1 MNTLL
6 IVLQQQSN
14 GLMNFLPLILIIVVF
29 WFFMI
34 RPQMKRQKELKNFRD
49 SLKKGDK
56 IVTTG
61 GIYGKVLEIG
71 DYYIIM
77 EVERH
82 DRRYSGKINH
92 PTDVRNDW
100 QTYALTELRISGF
113 SPANPLRRSVS
124 EKKADPPKTD
134 GSM

>member
-29 WFFMI
+29 CFFMI

-77 EVERH
+77 EVEGQNRL
-82 DRRYSGKINH
+82 KIDK
-92 PTDVRNDW
+92 PAVIKDMTDA
-100 QTYALTELRISGF
+100 T
-113 SPANPLRRSVS
+113 PA
-124 EKKADPPKTD
+124 K
-134 GSM
+134 

>member
-1 MNTLL
+1 MNTLF
-6 IVLQQQSN
+6 IVLQQQTAGG
-14 GLMNFLPLILIIVVF
+14 GLMSFLPLILIIVVF

-49 SLKKGDK
+49 ALKKGDK

-77 EVERH
+77 EVEGQNRLKV
-82 DRRYSGKINH
+82 DKSAVIKDM
-92 PTDVRNDW
+92 TDA
-100 QTYALTELRISGF
+100 T
-113 SPANPLRRSVS
+113 PA
-124 EKKADPPKTD
+124 K
-134 GSM
+134 

>member
-77 EVERH
+77 EVEGQNRL
-82 DRRYSGKINH
+82 KI
-92 PTDVRNDW
+92 DKSAV
-100 QTYALTELRISGF
+100 I
-113 SPANPLRRSVS
+113 
-124 EKKADPPKTD
+124 
-134 GSM
+134 

>member
-1 MNTLL
+1 MTPFAMYTTWVDTSLANAISWVT
-6 IVLQQQSN
+6 
-14 GLMNFLPLILIIVVF
+14 MIIVVF

-77 EVERH
+77 EVEGQNRL
-82 DRRYSGKINH
+82 KIDKSAVIKDM
-92 PTDVRNDW
+92 TDA
-100 QTYALTELRISGF
+100 T
-113 SPANPLRRSVS
+113 PA
-124 EKKADPPKTD
+124 K
-134 GSM
+134 

>member
-1 MNTLL
+1 MNTLF
-6 IVLQQQSN
+6 IALQQQPGAGGFMS
-14 GLMNFLPLILIIVVF
+14 FLPLILIIIVF

-49 SLKKGDK
+49 ALKKGDK

-77 EVERH
+77 EVEGQNRL
-82 DRRYSGKINH
+82 KIDKSAVIKDM
-92 PTDVRNDW
+92 TD
-100 QTYALTELRISGF
+100 AA
-113 SPANPLRRSVS
+113 PA
-124 EKKADPPKTD
+124 K
-134 GSM
+134 